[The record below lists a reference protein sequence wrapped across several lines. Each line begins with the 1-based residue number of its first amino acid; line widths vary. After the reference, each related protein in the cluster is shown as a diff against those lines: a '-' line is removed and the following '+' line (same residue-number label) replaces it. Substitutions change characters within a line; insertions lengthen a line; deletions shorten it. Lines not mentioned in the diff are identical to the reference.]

1 MACLHAPLQAGI
13 FSPASNPTRRD
24 ALAPVIA
31 PVIAPG
37 VISHPHRKLRRHS
50 RRVYSQ
56 AAAAAT
62 VLDRID
68 IVRSLSD

>member
-1 MACLHAPLQAGI
+1 MNL

-24 ALAPVIA
+24 ATRRDALA